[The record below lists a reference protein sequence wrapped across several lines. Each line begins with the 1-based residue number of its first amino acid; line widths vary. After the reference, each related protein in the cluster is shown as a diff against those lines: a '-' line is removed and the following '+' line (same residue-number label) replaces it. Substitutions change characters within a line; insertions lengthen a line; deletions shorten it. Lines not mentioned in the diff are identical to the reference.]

1 MKGSTAMQS
10 EVQVPASGAQPL
22 SAAQLAVA
30 ARALGACGGGAGVT
44 QLMALLCNAD
54 AEMSE
59 VVRCLKSEP
68 GLAARVLKVAN
79 SPFYRQS
86 GNVGSVDRALQV
98 LGFTAVRGI
107 AAAGCMDRLPV
118 PSFGGAINADRF
130 RRHSLAVACAAQELS
145 KRLGARIDS
154 EAFMAGLLHD
164 IGVLLIGRLRPDADS
179 IHLDLPAGDAASLL
193 AAETATFGA
202 QHAELS
208 AALVTAWGLPA
219 SLGHSLASHHAPALV
234 APDAFTG
241 DAALPAVLAM
251 ADAVVNDAGLGLWQ
265 VGSGEPDLHWVE
277 SLGLSADVCA
287 DVAAE
292 LPALID
298 RLAPG

>member
-1 MKGSTAMQS
+1 MQS
-10 EVQVPASGAQPL
+10 EVQVLASGTQRP

-44 QLMALLCNAD
+44 QSMALLCDAD
-54 AEMSE
+54 ADAAD
-59 VVRCLKSEP
+59 VVRCLNSEP

-86 GNVGSVDRALQV
+86 GTVGSVDRALQV
-98 LGFTAVRGI
+98 LGFAAVRGI

-118 PSFGGAINADRF
+118 PSFGGAMDADRY
-130 RRHSLAVACAAQELS
+130 RRHSLAVACAAQEIS
-145 KRLGARIDS
+145 RRLNAQIDS

-219 SLGHSLASHHAPALV
+219 ALGQALATHHSPALV

-241 DAALPAVLAM
+241 NAALPAVLAM
-251 ADAVVNDAGLGLWQ
+251 ADAVVNDAGLGLWPG
-265 VGSGEPDLHWVE
+265 GSGQPDLHWVE

-287 DVAAE
+287 EVAAE
-292 LPALID
+292 LPALMD
-298 RLAPG
+298 RLAAG

>member
-1 MKGSTAMQS
+1 MQS
-10 EVQVPASGAQPL
+10 EVQVPASGAEPL

-44 QLMALLCNAD
+44 QLMALLCD
-54 AEMSE
+54 AEADVAD
-59 VVRCLKSEP
+59 VVRCLNSEP

-86 GNVGSVDRALQV
+86 GTVGSVDRALQV
-98 LGFTAVRGI
+98 LGFAAVRGI

-118 PSFGGAINADRF
+118 PSFGGAMDADRF
-130 RRHSLAVACAAQELS
+130 RRHSLAVACAAQEIS
-145 KRLGARIDS
+145 RRLNAQIDS

-219 SLGHSLASHHAPALV
+219 ALAQALATHHSPALV

-241 DAALPAVLAM
+241 NAALPAVLAM
-251 ADAVVNDAGLGLWQ
+251 ADAVVNDAGLGLWPG
-265 VGSGEPDLHWVE
+265 GSGQPDLHWVE
-277 SLGLSADVCA
+277 SLGLSADICA
-287 DVAAE
+287 EVAAE
-292 LPALID
+292 LPALMD
-298 RLAPG
+298 RLAAG